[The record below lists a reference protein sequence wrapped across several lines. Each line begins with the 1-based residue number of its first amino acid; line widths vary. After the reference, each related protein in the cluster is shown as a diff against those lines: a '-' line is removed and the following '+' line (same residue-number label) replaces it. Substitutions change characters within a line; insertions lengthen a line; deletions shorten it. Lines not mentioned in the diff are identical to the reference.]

1 MARRNALLALL
12 TSLILLASCD
22 RLPESYAPPLQRHPV
37 EGYNFGPQA
46 MMVEMGDADA
56 SLHIVKDIYGPG
68 DPSWRWTAQ
77 EPTIKML
84 VLSTQNLKF
93 HADFS
98 IWNDSFKLTGPVE
111 IVFLVNGRVLDKIRY
126 DSPGEKHFD
135 EPVPA
140 DWLTANAEALLA
152 ISVDKIYVAP
162 TDGKKFGLILLRMG
176 LK

>member
-1 MARRNALLALL
+1 VARRNGLLALL

-22 RLPESYAPPLQRHPV
+22 RLPDSYAPPFQRHPV

-46 MMVEMGDADA
+46 MMVEMSDADA
-56 SLHIVKDIYGPG
+56 NLHIVKDIYSPG

-77 EPTIKML
+77 EPTIKTL

-98 IWNDSFKLTGPVE
+98 IWNDSFKVTGPLE
-111 IVFLVNGRVLDKIRY
+111 IAFQVDGRVLDKIRY
-126 DSPGEKHFD
+126 DTPGEKHFD

-140 DWLTANAEALLA
+140 DWLTPNIEASLA
-152 ISVDKIYVAP
+152 MSVDKIYVAP
-162 TDGKKFGLILLRMG
+162 NDGKKFGVILLRMG